1 MKSDIY
7 YKLLEAHDSL
17 RILKGKTIHYATM
30 NEDNYEH
37 VETMLMKM
45 QIEHNLD
52 MAASELVGVVN
63 KIDSFDNI
71 SKAYGISNEHVYLIK
86 ANFR

>member
-1 MKSDIY
+1 
-7 YKLLEAHDSL
+7 
-17 RILKGKTIHYATM
+17 
-30 NEDNYEH
+30 
-37 VETMLMKM
+37 MKM

-63 KIDSFDNI
+63 EIDSFDNI